1 MQDVGCPVGQQG
13 VALHLAQSDAAAK
26 LAALDRLLG
35 QLVVGTG
42 RADLD
47 ILNGGEGRKVRLEAG
62 WLWGPGYKGERGR
75 EGTQQL

>member
-13 VALHLAQSDAAAK
+13 VALHLAQADAAAK
-26 LAALDRLLG
+26 LAALDGLLG

-47 ILNGGEGRKVRLEAG
+47 VNR
-62 WLWGPGYKGERGR
+62 GERGR
-75 EGTQQL
+75 SEEK